1 MHDSQSEVPQE
12 NFIPIPPKTLEET
25 QLDFGFLADLALKT
39 VYADA
44 NCTTARA
51 AEKLCLST
59 PMVELLLQHL
69 YKEKLIEIRGQIGY
83 LNNRYGMLDRGW
95 QRANRLLDLNGYI
108 GPAPVSLQS
117 YTEMVSRQ
125 NQALEPVSPESVKNA
140 LANLVLPENTTQT
153 LTLVAHF
160 RRSLFMFGE
169 TGNGKTSIAVALH
182 SIQPGE
188 IWIPY
193 AIEVDNQVIKIFDQ
207 HNHLQIETDNNG
219 EYDKRWIKIK
229 RPLVIVGGEM
239 TIESMDLAYSQ
250 TARYYEAPFQLKA
263 NGGTMV
269 IDDFGRQRAN
279 PVDLMNRWIIPLERG
294 TDYLTLH
301 TGKKIKVPFDQLL
314 IFASN
319 FDLKRLSDEAF
330 LRRMGYRLYIAPPT
344 HERYGSIFQKVVEA
358 KGFDYDPSLLEF
370 LLHRYEKENRPL
382 RCCDPRDL
390 INRALDIYRY
400 SDQSSGLSKDLL
412 ELAWVNYFG
421 EAGKAL
427 ATNLAGADS
436 SRGEPADSN
445 SASLQQRKRR
455 EETNSGDIVRSVPGP
470 TKAPEVR
477 KGPGGFGPLETLME
491 DPSVTDILVD
501 NFDKIYVER
510 RGELE
515 PTNLTFGSEAEL
527 RALIDAIL
535 FNVGRRVDESCPMTE
550 ARLPDG
556 SRINVIIPP
565 LAIGGPSMSIRRF
578 PKDALQLKDLVTLK
592 ALTPE
597 IGEILRGIVQA
608 RLNVL
613 ISGGKGSGKTALLN
627 VLSGFIPSDERI
639 ISIEDSAELQLNQRY
654 VVRLETRPANP
665 DGKGEVVQRE
675 LVKNVLRMRPDRIV
689 VGEVRGAEVLD
700 MLQAMNTGHDGFLST
715 IHANSPRDAL
725 ERLETLATSGLTIP
739 HEFVRKQISST
750 INIIVQVSRL
760 GDGSRKLVSLQEI
773 TGMEGTMVTMQ
784 EVFGFEQTGVTEQGL
799 VKGIFRSQGIRPKFI
814 EKFNALNIQFPGQAF
829 DPHHRVEI

>member
-1 MHDSQSEVPQE
+1 MHDSYSEVPQI

-39 VYADA
+39 VYGDA

-59 PMVELLLQHL
+59 PMVESLLQHL

-169 TGNGKTSIAVALH
+169 TGNGKTSVAVALH

-193 AIEVDNQVIKIFDQ
+193 AIEIDNQIIKIFDQ
-207 HNHLQIETDNNG
+207 HNHLPIETDNND

-344 HERYGSIFQKVVEA
+344 RERYGAIFQKVVEA
-358 KGFDYDPSLLEF
+358 KGFDYDPNLIEF

-421 EAGKAL
+421 EAGNAP
-427 ATNLAGADS
+427 ATNLAAADS
-436 SRGEPADSN
+436 SRGEPVDSK
-445 SASLQQRKRR
+445 SASLQQIRRR
-455 EETNSGDIVRSVPGP
+455 EETNSGDIVRPVPGP
-470 TKAPEVR
+470 TKALEMS
-477 KGPGGFGPLETLME
+477 KGPSGFGPLETLME
-491 DPSVTDILVD
+491 DQSVTDILVD

-510 RGELE
+510 KGKLE
-515 PTNLTFGSEAEL
+515 PTDLKFKSEAEL

-535 FNVGRRVDESCPMTE
+535 TAVGRRVDESWPMAD
-550 ARLPDG
+550 ARLADG
-556 SRINVIIPP
+556 SRVNVIIPP
-565 LAIGGPSMSIRRF
+565 LAIDGPSMSIRRF
-578 PKDALQLKDLVTLK
+578 RKDPLQLEDLIDLQDAYSGNRRTLGGHRPSQ
-592 ALTPE
+592 AECLNFGRN
-597 IGEILRGIVQA
+597 GER
-608 RLNVL
+608 
-613 ISGGKGSGKTALLN
+613 
-627 VLSGFIPSDERI
+627 
-639 ISIEDSAELQLNQRY
+639 
-654 VVRLETRPANP
+654 
-665 DGKGEVVQRE
+665 
-675 LVKNVLRMRPDRIV
+675 
-689 VGEVRGAEVLD
+689 
-700 MLQAMNTGHDGFLST
+700 
-715 IHANSPRDAL
+715 
-725 ERLETLATSGLTIP
+725 
-739 HEFVRKQISST
+739 
-750 INIIVQVSRL
+750 
-760 GDGSRKLVSLQEI
+760 
-773 TGMEGTMVTMQ
+773 
-784 EVFGFEQTGVTEQGL
+784 
-799 VKGIFRSQGIRPKFI
+799 
-814 EKFNALNIQFPGQAF
+814 
-829 DPHHRVEI
+829 